1 MLYLEI
7 MEIGIYIICL
17 WCSFTA
23 TSTFQIESQP
33 PKWTNQ
39 ISNENLTDIPKFVIQ
54 LQDSLFYP
62 VRRVLQI
69 MFRGQYQIDK
79 YRMLQVCIK
88 HIFVLNFPN
97 MTYLILL

>member
-1 MLYLEI
+1 

-17 WCSFTA
+17 WCSFTV
-23 TSTFQIESQP
+23 TSAFRTESLA

-62 VRRVLQI
+62 TRRVLQI
-69 MFRGQYQIDK
+69 MFRGQYQINK
-79 YRMLQVCIK
+79 YRMLQVR
-88 HIFVLNFPN
+88 V
-97 MTYLILL
+97 